1 MNKSEELAKIR
12 DYEAN
17 FLNMIQKITNGTRT
31 IISKSGE
38 YMKMYPGPFLSTIT
52 TELEFDCGSTRSITW
67 YLEYLTILSL
77 FVGCS
82 YTMKLIGVTNDE
94 FDPSIDT
101 FISTIPHLLSYFNI
115 SGMKINIKKRGF
127 RPDGNGEIFASF

>member
-1 MNKSEELAKIR
+1 
-12 DYEAN
+12 
-17 FLNMIQKITNGTRT
+17 MIQKVTNGTRT

-38 YMKMYPGPFLSTIT
+38 YLKMYPGPFLSTIT
-52 TELEFDCGSTRSITW
+52 TELEFDCGQARSITY

-82 YTMKLIGVTNDE
+82 FTIKMTGITNDE

-101 FISTIPHLLSYFNI
+101 FVSTIPHLLSYFDI
-115 SGMKINIKKRGF
+115 SGMKIHIKKRGF
-127 RPDGNGEIFASF
+127 RPEGNGEIFANFVNVKEISPCHLKAEG